1 MADEEKES
9 QQGSLDDSSDSG
21 SLMYVVCCRCHRFIE
36 VRPGPIEAMT
46 HTYCD
51 ACYKVMMEEIDD
63 VLKTDEETTS
73 SGSGAE

>member
-1 MADEEKES
+1 MADEEKDNGRPQETR
-9 QQGSLDDSSDSG
+9 DESSDTG

-51 ACYKVMMEEIDD
+51 ECYKAMMEEIDN
-63 VLKTDEETTS
+63 VLKTDEEKES
-73 SGSGAE
+73 SG